1 MSAVITEK
9 LNISYNN
16 ISIIKNFNAHIA
28 KGEKV
33 VVTGDS
39 GTGKTTLLNAL
50 LGFVPSS
57 SGKISLMGKE
67 LTQNTVNE
75 LRSKT
80 AFLPQEISFS
90 IGKAKEI
97 FLEPFTFRQNKE
109 NRPPDDKIFEIF
121 SYLNLP
127 RSSYEKDFGELS
139 GGQKQRI
146 LLASVFLLKKDLVF
160 LDEPTKGLDEK
171 AIEKVID
178 LFFNETNKT
187 IIATS
192 HHPQWIKRSDKQ
204 INIENYAPNN

>member
-1 MSAVITEK
+1 MSAVITEN
-9 LNISYNN
+9 LNLSYNN
-16 ISIIKNFNAHIA
+16 IPIIQNLDIHIA

-50 LGFVPSS
+50 LGFVPAS

-67 LTQNTVNE
+67 LTQDTVNE

-90 IGKAKEI
+90 IGQAKDI
-97 FLEPFTFRQNKE
+97 FFELFTFRQNKAH
-109 NRPPDDKIFEIF
+109 RPSDNKISEIF

-127 RSSYEKDFGELS
+127 DSSYEKDFGELS

-146 LLASVFLLKKDLVF
+146 LLASVFLLKKDLIL

-171 AIEKVID
+171 AIEKVMD
-178 LFFNETNKT
+178 LFFRETDKT

-192 HHPQWIKRSDKQ
+192 HHPKWIERSDKQ

>member
-1 MSAVITEK
+1 MSAVITEN

-16 ISIIKNFNAHIA
+16 ILIIKNLNTHIA

-50 LGFVPSS
+50 LGFVPAS

-67 LTQNTVNE
+67 LTQDTVNE

-90 IGKAKEI
+90 IGHAKDI
-97 FLEPFTFRQNKE
+97 FIEPFTFKQNKE
-109 NRPPDDKIFEIF
+109 HRPSDNKIFEIF

-127 RSSYEKDFGELS
+127 DSSYEKDFGELS

-146 LLASVFLLKKDLVF
+146 LLASVFLLKKDLIL

-171 AIEKVID
+171 AIKKVMD
-178 LFFNETNKT
+178 LFFRETDKT

-192 HHPQWIKRSDKQ
+192 HHPKWLERSDKQ